1 MQVRWDFHGERI
13 IDRILKMKNIFI
25 GIMFLIS
32 LSPVAVMADYQEGR
46 DAFDRGDYSTALKE
60 FKILVKQNDSRG
72 QYALA
77 VMYDLGEGVLQNS
90 KEAVKYYRLAAE
102 QGLADAQNNLGVA
115 YDQGE
120 GVDTDYKEAM
130 KWYLL
135 AAERGNRDAPNNIGV
150 LHMIGFGVPRS
161 FAKAHTW
168 FTIAGAG
175 DSEAIS
181 NKNFSKK
188 KLTPEQL
195 IESQKRADEWRQIWL
210 KK

>member
-1 MQVRWDFHGERI
+1 
-13 IDRILKMKNIFI
+13 
-25 GIMFLIS
+25 MFLIS
-32 LSPVAVMADYQEGR
+32 LYPVAVMADYQGGR
-46 DAFDRGDYSTALKE
+46 DAFDRGDYSNALKE
-60 FKILVKQNDSRG
+60 FKALARQNDPQG

-77 VMYDLGEGVLQNS
+77 VMYDLGEGVAQNS

-102 QGLADAQNNLGVA
+102 QGFANAQNNLGVA

-168 FTIAGAG
+168 FTIAGAS
-175 DSEAIS
+175 DSEAIR
-181 NKNFSKK
+181 NKNFVKK
-188 KLTPEQL
+188 RLTPEQL
-195 IESQKRADEWRQIWL
+195 VESQRRADEWRQIWL

>member
-1 MQVRWDFHGERI
+1 M
-13 IDRILKMKNIFI
+13 
-25 GIMFLIS
+25 S
-32 LSPVAVMADYQEGR
+32 LSPVAVLADYQDGR

-60 FKILVKQNDSRG
+60 FEILAKQNDPRG

-77 VMYDLGEGVLQNS
+77 VMYDIGEGVLQSS

-102 QGLADAQNNLGVA
+102 QGFANAQNNLGVA

-120 GVDTDYKEAM
+120 GVGTDYKEAM

-135 AAERGNRDAPNNIGV
+135 AAERGNKDAPNNIGV
-150 LHMIGFGVPRS
+150 LYMIGFGVPRS
-161 FAKAHTW
+161 FAKAYTW
-168 FTIAGAG
+168 FAIAGAG

-181 NKNFSKK
+181 NKNFVKK
-188 KLTPEQL
+188 RLTPEQL
-195 IESQKRADEWRQIWL
+195 VESQRRADEWQLIWL

>member
-1 MQVRWDFHGERI
+1 
-13 IDRILKMKNIFI
+13 MKKIYF
-25 GIMFLIS
+25 GIVFLIS
-32 LSPVAVMADYQEGR
+32 LFPILAMADYQEGR

-60 FKILVKQNDSRG
+60 FKILAKQNDPRG

-77 VMYDLGEGVLQNS
+77 VMYDLGEGVAQNS
-90 KEAVKYYRLAAE
+90 KEAVKYYWLAAE
-102 QGLADAQNNLGVA
+102 QGFADAQNNLGVA

-120 GVDTDYKEAM
+120 GVDKDFKEAM

-161 FAKAHTW
+161 FVKAHTW
-168 FTIAGAG
+168 FTIAGAR
-175 DSEAIS
+175 DSEAIR
-181 NKNFSKK
+181 NKNFVAK

-195 IESQKRADEWRQIWL
+195 AESKRRADEWQRIWL

>member
-1 MQVRWDFHGERI
+1 
-13 IDRILKMKNIFI
+13 MKNIFV
-25 GIMFLIS
+25 GIIFLIS
-32 LSPVAVMADYQEGR
+32 LFPVAVMAGYQEGR
-46 DAFDRGDYSTALKE
+46 DAFDHGDYSTALKE
-60 FKILVKQNDSRG
+60 FKILAKQNDPRG

-77 VMYDLGEGVLQNS
+77 VMYDLGEGVSQNS

-102 QGLADAQNNLGVA
+102 QGFADAQNNLGVA

-120 GVDTDYKEAM
+120 GVGKDFKEAM

-135 AAERGNRDAPNNIGV
+135 AAERGNKNAPNNIGV

-161 FAKAHTW
+161 FAKAYTW
-168 FTIAGAG
+168 FIVAGAG

-181 NKNFSKK
+181 NKNFVKK
-188 KLTPEQL
+188 RLTPEQL
-195 IESQKRADEWRQIWL
+195 VESKKRADEWRQIWL

>member
-1 MQVRWDFHGERI
+1 
-13 IDRILKMKNIFI
+13 MKNIFV
-25 GIMFLIS
+25 GIVFLIT
-32 LSPVAVMADYQEGR
+32 LFPVAVMADYQGGR
-46 DAFDRGDYSTALKE
+46 DAFDRGDYSTAVKE
-60 FKILVKQNDSRG
+60 FEILAKQNDPRG

-77 VMYDLGEGVLQNS
+77 VMHDLGEGVLQNS

-102 QGLADAQNNLGVA
+102 QGFANAQNNLGVA

-120 GVDTDYKEAM
+120 GVGTDYKEAM

-150 LHMIGFGVPRS
+150 LQMIGFGVPRS
-161 FAKAHTW
+161 FAKAHIW

-175 DSEAIS
+175 DSEAIR
-181 NKNFSKK
+181 NKNFVKRR
-188 KLTPEQL
+188 LTPEQL
-195 IESQKRADEWRQIWL
+195 VESKRRADEWRQIWL

>member
-1 MQVRWDFHGERI
+1 MKKIFVGI
-13 IDRILKMKNIFI
+13 I
-25 GIMFLIS
+25 FLIL

-60 FKILVKQNDSRG
+60 FEILARQNEPRG

-77 VMYDLGEGVLQNS
+77 VMYDIGEGVSQNS

-102 QGLADAQNNLGVA
+102 QGFANAQNNLGVA

-161 FAKAHTW
+161 FAKAYTW
-168 FTIAGAG
+168 LTIAGAS

-181 NKNFSKK
+181 NKNFVKK
-188 KLTPEQL
+188 RLTPEQL
-195 IESQKRADEWRQIWL
+195 VESQRRADEWRQIWL

>member
-1 MQVRWDFHGERI
+1 
-13 IDRILKMKNIFI
+13 MKNIFI
-25 GIMFLIS
+25 GIVFLMS
-32 LSPVAVMADYQEGR
+32 LSPVAVLADYQDGR

-60 FKILVKQNDSRG
+60 FEILAKQNDPRG

-77 VMYDLGEGVLQNS
+77 VMYDIGEGVLQSS

-102 QGLADAQNNLGVA
+102 QGFANAQNNLGVA

-120 GVDTDYKEAM
+120 GVGTDYKEAM

-135 AAERGNRDAPNNIGV
+135 AAERGNKDAPNNIGV
-150 LHMIGFGVPRS
+150 LYMIGFGVPRS
-161 FAKAHTW
+161 FAKAYTW
-168 FTIAGAG
+168 FAIAGAG

-181 NKNFSKK
+181 NKNFVKK
-188 KLTPEQL
+188 RLTPEQL
-195 IESQKRADEWRQIWL
+195 VESQRRADEWQRIWL

>member
-1 MQVRWDFHGERI
+1 
-13 IDRILKMKNIFI
+13 MKNIFVGVI
-25 GIMFLIS
+25 FLVS
-32 LSPVAVMADYQEGR
+32 LYPVAVMADYQEGR

-60 FKILVKQNDSRG
+60 FKTLDKQNDPRG

-77 VMYDLGEGVLQNS
+77 VMYDLGEGVPQNF

-102 QGLADAQNNLGVA
+102 QGFANAQNNLGVA
-115 YDQGE
+115 YDQGD
-120 GVDTDYKEAM
+120 GVSKDYKEAM

-150 LHMIGFGVPRS
+150 LHMIGFGVTRS

-168 FTIAGAG
+168 FTIAGSG

-181 NKNFSKK
+181 NKNFVEKR
-188 KLTPEQL
+188 LTPEEL
-195 IESQKRADEWRQIWL
+195 VESNKRADEWREIWL

>member
-77 VMYDLGEGVLQNS
+77 VMYDLGEGVTKLQRS
-90 KEAVKYYRLAAE
+90 
-102 QGLADAQNNLGVA
+102 
-115 YDQGE
+115 GE
-120 GVDTDYKEAM
+120 
-130 KWYLL
+130 
-135 AAERGNRDAPNNIGV
+135 V
-150 LHMIGFGVPRS
+150 LPARS
-161 FAKAHTW
+161 RARSCRCAK
-168 FTIAGAG
+168 
-175 DSEAIS
+175 
-181 NKNFSKK
+181 
-188 KLTPEQL
+188 
-195 IESQKRADEWRQIWL
+195 
-210 KK
+210 

>member
-1 MQVRWDFHGERI
+1 
-13 IDRILKMKNIFI
+13 MKKIFVGLI
-25 GIMFLIS
+25 FLIS
-32 LSPVAVMADYQEGR
+32 LSPVGAMADYQSGR

-60 FKILVKQNDSRG
+60 FKILTNQNDPRG

-77 VMYDLGEGVLQNS
+77 VMYDLGEGISQNS

-102 QGLADAQNNLGVA
+102 QGFADAQNNLGVA

-120 GVDTDYKEAM
+120 GVDKDFKEAM

-135 AAERGNRDAPNNIGV
+135 AAERGNKNAPNNIGV

-161 FAKAHTW
+161 FAKAYKW
-168 FTIAGAG
+168 FIIAGAG

-181 NKNFSKK
+181 NKNFVKT

-195 IESQKRADEWRQIWL
+195 VESKKRADEWRQIWL
-210 KK
+210 KR

>member
-1 MQVRWDFHGERI
+1 
-13 IDRILKMKNIFI
+13 MKNIFI
-25 GIMFLIS
+25 GIVFLMS
-32 LSPVAVMADYQEGR
+32 LSPVAVLADYQDGR

-60 FKILVKQNDSRG
+60 FEILAKQNDPRG

-77 VMYDLGEGVLQNS
+77 VMYDIGEGVLQSS
-90 KEAVKYYRLAAE
+90 KEAVKYYRLAAA
-102 QGLADAQNNLGVA
+102 QGFANAQNNLGVA

-120 GVDTDYKEAM
+120 GVGTDYKEAM

-135 AAERGNRDAPNNIGV
+135 AAERGNKDAPNNIGV

-161 FAKAHTW
+161 FAKAYTW
-168 FTIAGAG
+168 FAIAGAG

-181 NKNFSKK
+181 NKNFVKK
-188 KLTPEQL
+188 RLNPEQL
-195 IESQKRADEWRQIWL
+195 VESQRRADEWQRIWL